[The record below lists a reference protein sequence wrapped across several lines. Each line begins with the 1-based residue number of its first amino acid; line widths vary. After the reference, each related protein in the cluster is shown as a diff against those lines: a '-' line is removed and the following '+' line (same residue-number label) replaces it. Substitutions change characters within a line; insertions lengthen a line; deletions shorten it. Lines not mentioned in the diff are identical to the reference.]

1 MRGVAEIK
9 FDSERQMAK
18 LSMHMFIRKNRGN
31 LDDNLKYKKK
41 KKKKVK
47 FEKSK
52 NGLFLPW

>member
-1 MRGVAEIK
+1 MK

-18 LSMHMFIRKNRGN
+18 LSMHMFIRKNKGN

-41 KKKKVK
+41 EKKVN